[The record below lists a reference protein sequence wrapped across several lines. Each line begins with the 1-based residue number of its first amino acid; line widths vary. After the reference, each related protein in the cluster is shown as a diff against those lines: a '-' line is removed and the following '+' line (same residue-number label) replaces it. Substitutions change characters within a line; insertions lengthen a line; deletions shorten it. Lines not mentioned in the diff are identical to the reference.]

1 MLELSKLAAELV
13 GMEYKLQD
21 FTEDVS
27 ESEAVA
33 EFEDV
38 LLPKLEKAKR
48 SMTNSEVAFKPPGGQ

>member
-38 LLPKLEKAKR
+38 LLPKLRKAKR
-48 SMTNSEVAFKPPGGQ
+48 SMTNSGVAFKPPGG